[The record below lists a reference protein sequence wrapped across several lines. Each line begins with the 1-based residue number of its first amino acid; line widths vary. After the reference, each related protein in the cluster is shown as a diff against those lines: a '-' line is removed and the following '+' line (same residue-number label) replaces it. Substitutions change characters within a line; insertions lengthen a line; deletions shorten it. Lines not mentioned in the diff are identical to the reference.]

1 MIRLVSLI
9 FIVFNFTQTEAQ
21 DLASYLKRNAV
32 RIESAETLSDSIYN
46 LLSPFQLIMIGEMHG
61 TNEPAEFTIGLAEL
75 FAKKGDSI
83 QVGLEIRPYL
93 MKEFLSSSTDSA
105 LYRSEFF
112 TSPPFLDGRESF
124 AWAKIIS
131 RLKNN
136 PRVQLF
142 FFDIDQSQL
151 NEMNR
156 DSIMYLNI
164 KRQIQNHPKHRVIT
178 LSGNAHNRIITEEK
192 KTAGYLINDGEL
204 KLSLKFCSLVHTYL
218 KGACRVNSGDGLK
231 LKQLE
236 HTPGITDT
244 TLSFDKYLILSS
256 GKTGYPYSG
265 NFYTRNVTASE
276 MTPGLVNIS
285 KIKSDLTGIL
295 ERDQK
300 TRTSGDSSQYMQYID
315 SCNLVYVENL
325 IKLVGWPGKSLVGG
339 KGNNTVFLVIQH
351 ADLDVQEKYLPL
363 LLQSVNEGES
373 RECDLA
379 YLIDRVYM
387 RQGKKQVYGSQV
399 VPHKVSGAMEFYPIE
414 DEANLNSRREKA
426 GLQPI
431 EEYAKYFGIEYKSP
445 K

>member
-1 MIRLVSLI
+1 MRRIVGLILFVINFSVS
-9 FIVFNFTQTEAQ
+9 EAQ
-21 DLASYLKRNAV
+21 DLASYLKKNAV
-32 RIESAETLSDSIYN
+32 PIQNPETLSDSIYN

-75 FAKKGDSI
+75 FSKKGDSI
-83 QVGLEIRPYL
+83 LLGLEIRPDL
-93 MKEFLSSSTDSA
+93 LKEFISSNTDSA

-112 TSPPFLDGRESF
+112 ARPPFLDGRESF

-136 PRVQLF
+136 PLIQLF
-142 FFDIDQSQL
+142 YFDIDQSQL
-151 NEMNR
+151 NEVNR

-164 KRQIQNHPKHRVIT
+164 KRHIQNHPKHRMIT

-192 KTAGYLINDGEL
+192 KTAAYLINDRDL
-204 KLSLKFCSLVHTYL
+204 NLSLKFCSLVHTYL

-231 LKQLE
+231 LKEIE
-236 HTPGITDT
+236 HAPGVTDT
-244 TLSFDKYLILSS
+244 TLSFDKYLVLSS

-265 NFYTRNVTASE
+265 NFYTKVVTASE
-276 MTPGLVNIS
+276 MTPGLINIS
-285 KIKSDLTGIL
+285 KIKSELADIL

-300 TRTSGDSSQYMQYID
+300 TRTRGDSAQFVEYID

-325 IKLVGWPGKSLVGG
+325 IKLVGWPGKSMIGA

-363 LLQSVNEGES
+363 LMHSVNEGES

-399 VPHKVSGAMEFYPIE
+399 VPNKITGAMEFYPIE
-414 DEANLNSRREKA
+414 DEENLNSRREKA